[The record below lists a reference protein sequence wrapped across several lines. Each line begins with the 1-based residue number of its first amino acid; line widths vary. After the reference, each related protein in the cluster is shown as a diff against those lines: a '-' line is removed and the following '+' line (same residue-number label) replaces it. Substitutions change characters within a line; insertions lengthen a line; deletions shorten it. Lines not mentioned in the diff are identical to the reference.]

1 MNGSTL
7 VVDYEELE
15 VLQTGGAL
23 QKLSK
28 SDSADPKVPVLYNK
42 IVSIME
48 TIELQEL
55 YNNDPRND

>member
-1 MNGSTL
+1 MNDATL

-15 VLQTGGAL
+15 VLQTAL

-28 SDSADPKVPVLYNK
+28 FDSEDALVSELYDK

-48 TIELQEL
+48 TIEIQEL
-55 YNNDPRND
+55 YLNDPRND

>member
-7 VVDYEELE
+7 VVNYEELE
-15 VLQTGGAL
+15 VLQTAL

-28 SDSADPKVPVLYNK
+28 FDSTDSKVTVLYNK
-42 IVSIME
+42 IVSVME

-55 YNNDPRND
+55 YLNDPRND

>member
-1 MNGSTL
+1 MNDATL

-15 VLQTGGAL
+15 VLQTAL

-28 SDSADPKVPVLYNK
+28 FDSEDTLVSTLYDK

-48 TIELQEL
+48 TIEIQEL
-55 YNNDPRND
+55 YLNDPRND

>member
-7 VVDYEELE
+7 VVNYEELE
-15 VLQTGGAL
+15 VLQTAL

-55 YNNDPRND
+55 YRNDPRND

>member
-1 MNGSTL
+1 MNDATL

-15 VLQTGGAL
+15 VLQTAL

-28 SDSADPKVPVLYNK
+28 FDSEDALVSALYDK

-48 TIELQEL
+48 TIEIQEL
-55 YNNDPRND
+55 YLNDPRND

>member
-15 VLQTGGAL
+15 VLQTAL

-42 IVSIME
+42 IVSVME

-55 YNNDPRND
+55 YQRSPQ

>member
-15 VLQTGGAL
+15 VLQTAL

-55 YNNDPRND
+55 YLTDPRND

>member
-15 VLQTGGAL
+15 VLQTAL

-28 SDSADPKVPVLYNK
+28 FDSNNHKVTVLYNK
-42 IVSIME
+42 VVSVME

-55 YNNDPRND
+55 YRSDPRND

>member
-15 VLQTGGAL
+15 VLQTAL

-28 SDSADPKVPVLYNK
+28 FDSFCHGNY
-42 IVSIME
+42 
-48 TIELQEL
+48 
-55 YNNDPRND
+55 

>member
-1 MNGSTL
+1 MNDATL

-15 VLQTGGAL
+15 VLQTAL

-28 SDSADPKVPVLYNK
+28 SDSEDALVSTLYDK

-48 TIELQEL
+48 TLEIQEL
-55 YNNDPRND
+55 YLNDPRND

>member
-1 MNGSTL
+1 MNGATL
-7 VVDYEELE
+7 VVDYDELE
-15 VLQTGGAL
+15 VLQTAL

>member
-1 MNGSTL
+1 MNASTL
-7 VVDYEELE
+7 VVDYEEQE
-15 VLQTGGAL
+15 VSQTAL

-42 IVSIME
+42 IVSVME

>member
-1 MNGSTL
+1 MNGATL
-7 VVDYEELE
+7 VVDYDELE
-15 VLQTGGAL
+15 VLQTAL

-42 IVSIME
+42 IVSVME

-55 YNNDPRND
+55 YRNDPRND

>member
-1 MNGSTL
+1 MNDATL

-15 VLQTGGAL
+15 VLQTAL

-28 SDSADPKVPVLYNK
+28 FDSEDALVSTLYDK

-48 TIELQEL
+48 TIEIQEL
-55 YNNDPRND
+55 YLNDPRND

>member
-15 VLQTGGAL
+15 VLQTAL

-28 SDSADPKVPVLYNK
+28 SDSAHPKGPVLYNK

-55 YNNDPRND
+55 YRNDPRND

>member
-15 VLQTGGAL
+15 VLQTAL

-28 SDSADPKVPVLYNK
+28 SDSTDPKITVLYNK

>member
-1 MNGSTL
+1 MIEAPL
-7 VVDYEELE
+7 IVDLEELE
-15 VLQTGGAL
+15 VLQTAL

-42 IVSIME
+42 IVSVME

>member
-15 VLQTGGAL
+15 VLQTAL

-55 YNNDPRND
+55 YRSDPRND

>member
-15 VLQTGGAL
+15 VLQTAL

-28 SDSADPKVPVLYNK
+28 LDSSNKKVTVLYNK
-42 IVSIME
+42 VVSIME

-55 YNNDPRND
+55 YFNDPRND

>member
-1 MNGSTL
+1 MNGATL
-7 VVDYEELE
+7 VVDYDELE
-15 VLQTGGAL
+15 VLQTAL

-28 SDSADPKVPVLYNK
+28 SDSADAKVPVLYNK
-42 IVSIME
+42 IVSVME

>member
-1 MNGSTL
+1 MNDATL

-15 VLQTGGAL
+15 VLQTAL

-28 SDSADPKVPVLYNK
+28 SDSEDTLVSTLYDK

-48 TIELQEL
+48 TLEIQEL
-55 YNNDPRND
+55 YLNDPRND

>member
-15 VLQTGGAL
+15 VLQTAL

-28 SDSADPKVPVLYNK
+28 SDSADAKVPVLYNK
-42 IVSIME
+42 IVSVME

-55 YNNDPRND
+55 YRNDPRND

>member
-15 VLQTGGAL
+15 VLQTAL

-48 TIELQEL
+48 MIELQEL